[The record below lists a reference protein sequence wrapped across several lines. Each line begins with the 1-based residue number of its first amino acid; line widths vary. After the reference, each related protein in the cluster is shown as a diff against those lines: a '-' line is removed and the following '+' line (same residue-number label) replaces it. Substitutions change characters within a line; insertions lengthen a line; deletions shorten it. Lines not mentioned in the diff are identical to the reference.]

1 MFKVYTAAAYTDTV
15 HTFTISERMHSQED
29 PVPDP
34 DPLNG
39 EDSGS
44 DDGSG
49 SSGDS
54 GGNTSEE
61 NQLFIENLYICR
73 IGTYPECHF
82 SFYIIIVVSKSKG
95 TYNTLSRLIVQIRHG
110 WITLCT

>member
-1 MFKVYTAAAYTDTV
+1 MFNVYTVAVYTAPV
-15 HTFTISERMHSQED
+15 HAFIISERMHNQKD

-34 DPLNG
+34 DPLNV

-44 DDGSG
+44 NAESG

-95 TYNTLSRLIVQIRHG
+95 TYITLSRLIAQIEHG